1 MRLFQLLSIQT
12 IMWFILPLNKHI
24 IKHLLWTRHSNPN
37 QKNSPSHNKVK
48 NNYIRMLSA
57 TRHIIRVL
65 CHQNQMFHEN
75 VTGLNT
81 LRISLKLN
89 AIHSETIFSMLVF
102 LAVLD
107 FPGGSDVKNPSVSA
121 GFNPWI
127 RKIPGEKN
135 GTDSSILAR

>member
-1 MRLFQLLSIQT
+1 
-12 IMWFILPLNKHI
+12 
-24 IKHLLWTRHSNPN
+24 
-37 QKNSPSHNKVK
+37 
-48 NNYIRMLSA
+48 MLSA

-107 FPGGSDVKNPSVSA
+107 FPGGSDVKNPSASA

-135 GTDSSILAR
+135 GTDSSILAPGNPMNRGAWWSTVCGVGKSQTQLSD